1 MKIDKTVTIPQY
13 TEVEV
18 EIDTDEVLE
27 DMDMDSIVDYAVEN
41 YSNKQVLRYMQHNH
55 DFSEDDIEEAV
66 GRKFVSDEPIEVT
79 WDDVMKY
86 IKGTRP
92 EMKLAVIKVIL
103 GDDNDNI
110 SL

>member
-13 TEVEV
+13 TEVDV

-55 DFSEDDIEEAV
+55 DFNEDDIEEAV
-66 GRKFVSDEPIEVT
+66 GRKFADDEAEVIIK
-79 WDDVMKY
+79 WEDVIAYVDNAAPSIKLSLLKKLLKDD
-86 IKGTRP
+86 
-92 EMKLAVIKVIL
+92 
-103 GDDNDNI
+103 
-110 SL
+110 